1 MKCNFIGSF
10 RLEELPENANP
21 GDIAQLRLNKDQVY
35 RDGYGNLAVD
45 KDFVMLS
52 EDGCWD
58 RKDINT
64 MNTYNKTD
72 LLTKFY
78 EINKDKDDFNEL
90 FKDLLCKIGH
100 PNYKINT
107 NKRIPRFLGIYE
119 CGKLPNA
126 EPGDI
131 IQIRMSIDGETIDG
145 YNNHICD
152 KDLIIM
158 TDTGKWIR
166 FDRRD
171 DLANDDNT
179 YIICIGSPA
188 KIVSNPFDM
197 EPKNLRALN
206 TVVRSFVNANVI
218 VIKVSTGEIIMNSN
232 DHTVFDK
239 YLKNIK

>member
-1 MKCNFIGSF
+1 MSTS
-10 RLEELPENANP
+10 
-21 GDIAQLRLNKDQVY
+21 
-35 RDGYGNLAVD
+35 D
-45 KDFVMLS
+45 KADF
-52 EDGCWD
+52 
-58 RKDINT
+58 
-64 MNTYNKTD
+64 
-72 LLTKFY
+72 LTNFY
-78 EINKDKDDFNEL
+78 EVNKDKDNFNEL

-145 YNNHICD
+145 YNNHIFD
-152 KDLIIM
+152 KDLIVM

-171 DLANDDNT
+171 SLANDDNT

>member
-10 RLEELPENANP
+10 RLEELPNIAKP

-64 MNTYNKTD
+64 MNTSHKTEF
-72 LLTKFY
+72 LTKFY
-78 EINKDKDDFNEL
+78 EVNKDKDIFNEL
-90 FKDLLCKIGH
+90 FNDLLCKMEN
-100 PNYKINT
+100 PNYKINK
-107 NKRIPRFLGIYE
+107 NIRIPRFLGVYE

-145 YNNHICD
+145 YNNHIYD
-152 KDLIIM
+152 KDLIVM

-171 DLANDDNT
+171 RLANDDNT

>member
-10 RLEELPENANP
+10 RLEELPNTAKP
-21 GDIAQLRLNKDQVY
+21 GDVAQLRLNKDQVY
-35 RDGYGNLAVD
+35 RDSFGNLAVD

-58 RKDINT
+58 RKDIDT
-64 MNTYNKTD
+64 I
-72 LLTKFY
+72 FY

-90 FKDLLCKIGH
+90 FNDLLCKIGN
-100 PNYKINT
+100 PNYKINK

-131 IQIRMSIDGETIDG
+131 IQIRMSIDGETVDG
-145 YNNHICD
+145 YNNHIFD

-171 DLANDDNT
+171 NLANDDNT
-179 YIICIGSPA
+179 YIMWIESPA

-197 EPKNLRALN
+197 EPKNL
-206 TVVRSFVNANVI
+206 
-218 VIKVSTGEIIMNSN
+218 
-232 DHTVFDK
+232 
-239 YLKNIK
+239 

>member
-1 MKCNFIGSF
+1 MNRFIGSF
-10 RLEELPENANP
+10 RLEELPNTAKP

-58 RKDINT
+58 RKDIDT
-64 MNTYNKTD
+64 I
-72 LLTKFY
+72 FY

-90 FKDLLCKIGH
+90 INDLLCKMGN
-100 PNYKINT
+100 PNYKINK
-107 NKRIPRFLGIYE
+107 NIRIPRFLGVYE

-145 YNNHICD
+145 YNNHIYD
-152 KDLIIM
+152 KDLIVM

-171 DLANDDNT
+171 SLANDDNT

>member
-10 RLEELPENANP
+10 RLEELPNTAKP

-35 RDGYGNLAVD
+35 RDSYGNLSVD
-45 KDFVMLS
+45 KDFIIVS
-52 EDGCWD
+52 EDGYWN
-58 RKDINT
+58 RKNINDMST
-64 MNTYNKTD
+64 SDKAD
-72 LLTKFY
+72 FLTNFY
-78 EINKDKDDFNEL
+78 ELNKDKEDFNVL
-90 FKDLLCKIGH
+90 FKDLLFKIAN
-100 PNYKINT
+100 PNYKINKNT
-107 NKRIPRFLGIYE
+107 KNPRFLGVYE
-119 CGKLPNA
+119 CGQLPKA
-126 EPGDI
+126 ESGDI
-131 IQIRMSIDGETIDG
+131 IQIRMSIDGETVDG
-145 YNNHICD
+145 YNNHIFD

-171 DLANDDNT
+171 NLANDDNT
-179 YIICIGSPA
+179 YIMWIGSPA

-206 TVVRSFVNANVI
+206 TVVKSFANVNVI

>member
-10 RLEELPENANP
+10 RLEELPNTAKP

-35 RDGYGNLAVD
+35 RDSYGNLSVD

-52 EDGCWD
+52 EDGYWD

-64 MNTYNKTD
+64 MNTSNKTEF
-72 LLTKFY
+72 LTKFY
-78 EINKDKDDFNEL
+78 EVNKDKDNFNEL

-145 YNNHICD
+145 YNNHIFD
-152 KDLIIM
+152 KDLIVM

-171 DLANDDNT
+171 SLANDDNT